1 MNVYGRLREGRL
13 SNVLEQVAENI
24 NTQKKSAIYVQ
35 KKTSGENEEAVT
47 LSTPEVLED
56 NTAMEVGGIEPR
68 KTPHLRLN
76 KSTTEGAQNSANAEQ
91 STSSLPSDQPT
102 SKHNDAKVEHKY
114 DESKQEK
121 CVICVSQDP
130 NSMPR
135 DLADVVLAWDQLPDE
150 IKSSI
155 LTMVKVTQQ
164 NGGGA

>member
-1 MNVYGRLREGRL
+1 
-13 SNVLEQVAENI
+13 
-24 NTQKKSAIYVQ
+24 
-35 KKTSGENEEAVT
+35 
-47 LSTPEVLED
+47 
-56 NTAMEVGGIEPR
+56 MEVGGIEPR

-76 KSTTEGAQNSANAEQ
+76 KSTAEGAQNSANAEQ

-155 LTMVKVTQQ
+155 LTIVKVTQQ